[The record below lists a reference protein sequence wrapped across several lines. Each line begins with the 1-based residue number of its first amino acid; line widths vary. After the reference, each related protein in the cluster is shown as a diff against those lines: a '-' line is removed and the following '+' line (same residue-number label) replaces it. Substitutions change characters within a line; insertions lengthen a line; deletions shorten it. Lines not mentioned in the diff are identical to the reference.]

1 MHVAGMEKRVGKQM
15 APPALFDLQLPEAMT
30 PLEAASEPSDFPVPW
45 PWEHR
50 VSLLLDLV
58 VVHGRSVTPRAE

>member
-15 APPALFDLQLPEAMT
+15 APPALSALQLPEAMT
-30 PLEAASEPSDFPVPW
+30 PLEASSEPSDLPVPW

-50 VSLLLDLV
+50 VS
-58 VVHGRSVTPRAE
+58 